1 MLDEA
6 TVEGTEPLGPLVYQ
20 AYCDQP
26 LVQTNIIVL
35 SKEKL
40 ELENVTVEDKTLVSE
55 NDCNLIIGTKILQ
68 RAMVR
73 YIILIYITPFL
84 NYDFIGFATSIQR
97 SKGQR
102 IHSISRGLRFRYK
115 FVVRTRS
122 SWY

>member
-73 YIILIYITPFL
+73 YIILIYIYSVSQL
-84 NYDFIGFATSIQR
+84 
-97 SKGQR
+97 
-102 IHSISRGLRFRYK
+102 
-115 FVVRTRS
+115 
-122 SWY
+122 